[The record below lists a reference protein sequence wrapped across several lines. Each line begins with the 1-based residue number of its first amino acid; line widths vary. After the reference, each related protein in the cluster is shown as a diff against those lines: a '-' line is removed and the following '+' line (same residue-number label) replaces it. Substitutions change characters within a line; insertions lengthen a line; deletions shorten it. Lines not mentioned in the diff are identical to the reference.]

1 MIPTRRISP
10 APMRFYEE
18 DMSGCPFATLLD
30 FDSFVEGTPRDTI
43 RHMRENNRILW
54 EADGHATGGHWLLF
68 QQADIDFVLRET
80 ELFTNNFGPL
90 LEDIPDDLLPE
101 QQQSL
106 TFMDPPAHRKY
117 RTLVEYAFR
126 PSQLRAREAAMRDL
140 ARTIVDAVIDRGE
153 CEFVTEV
160 AIQLPMRV
168 MFTLL
173 GVQPA
178 DFARV
183 VDLTNTLTLADDPE
197 FAENRAAGFIASMQ
211 LIDFGEALAADHRA
225 HPRDSMTMDV
235 LQAEIDGVKLTDR
248 EFGRFFNN
256 LIVGGIETTR
266 NMLAWAMVEFVDHPE
281 QYRMIQADPAL
292 VPGAVEEILRYRNT
306 VAYLRRTAKRD
317 LELAGETIP
326 KGGKVI
332 CVLGSPN
339 RDPALFADPDVFD
352 ITRPPADTRRNY
364 RTFGGGPHFC
374 LGINQARMNLA
385 VMLEEI
391 ASRMDNPRLLAP
403 PRHARSLFM
412 DGFKELRLGFD
423 RRPPV
428 Q

>member
-1 MIPTRRISP
+1 
-10 APMRFYEE
+10 
-18 DMSGCPFATLLD
+18 MSGCPFATLLD
-30 FDSFVEGTPRDTI
+30 FDSFAEGTPRDTI
-43 RHMRENNRILW
+43 NRLRETARIAF
-54 EADGHATGGHWLLF
+54 EPDDHATGGHWLLF
-68 QQADIDFVLRET
+68 QQADIDYVLRTT

-90 LEDIPDDLLPE
+90 LEDIPADLLPE

-106 TFMDPPAHRKY
+106 TFMDPPVHRKY

-126 PSQLRAREAAMRDL
+126 PSQLKAREDSMRDL
-140 ARTIVDAVIDRGE
+140 ARTIIDGVIDRGS

-173 GVQPA
+173 GVRPE
-178 DFARV
+178 DFALV
-183 VDLTNTLTLADDPE
+183 VGLTNTLTLADDPE

-225 HPRDSMTMDV
+225 NPRDSMTMDV
-235 LQAEIDGVKLTDR
+235 LSAEIDGTALTDR

-266 NMLAWAMVEFVDHPE
+266 NMLAWAMVEFIRHPE
-281 QYRMIQADPAL
+281 QYRMLQADASL
-292 VPGAVEEILRYRNT
+292 VAGAVDEILRFRNT
-306 VAYLRRTAKRD
+306 VVYLRRTATRD
-317 LELAGETIP
+317 LELAGQNIP

-339 RDPALFADPDVFD
+339 RDPALFDRPDVFD
-352 ITRPPADTRRNY
+352 ITRKPADARRNY
-364 RTFGGGPHFC
+364 RTFGGGPHYC
-374 LGINQARMNLA
+374 LGINQARMNLG

-391 ASRMDNPRLLAP
+391 ASRIDNPRLLAP

-412 DGFKELRLGFD
+412 DGFKEMRLGFD
-423 RRPPV
+423 KRLGFEKR
-428 Q
+428 